1 MSGCIICAS
10 LVDLVLHWLHNV
22 LITVTLYGFMSLD
35 TWQDES
41 IHYVLY
47 KELTW
52 LFFALAFPCEVY
64 ESLPSVMNIPLGILI
79 ITLHL

>member
-10 LVDLVLHWLHNV
+10 LVDLVLHSLHSV

-35 TWQDES
+35 TWQGES

-47 KELTW
+47 KELPW
-52 LFFALAFPCEVY
+52 LFFALAFPCEV
-64 ESLPSVMNIPLGILI
+64 
-79 ITLHL
+79 